1 MRGGGGSGGGGGG
14 GSGGWIA
21 VGERLTPQGQ
31 FNLRARTVTSTVTS
45 SAVTST
51 VTSSAV
57 TSTVTSSAVTSTM
70 PASAEAFSFSS
81 TVTPQGPLRE
91 REGEIKN
98 AQTK

>member
-1 MRGGGGSGGGGGG
+1 MRGGGGGSGGGGGG
-14 GSGGWIA
+14 SGSGGGGGGGGGWIA

-31 FNLRARTVTSTVTS
+31 FNLRART
-45 SAVTST
+45 VTST